1 MATRRLR
8 DVLAFAVNVNGCRH
22 QKKRGNVSE
31 SEPPTVPPGG
41 QNFNA
46 ESGTRFVPGTSAR
59 CALHAKRVL
68 SRWQRCICGEP
79 LIASDLIPLLIQ
91 PFQHVPIANCWWVLI
106 AQYGV
111 SDPEAFL
118 L

>member
-59 CALHAKRVL
+59 CALHAKSVL
-68 SRWQRCICGEP
+68 TRWQRCICGEP

-91 PFQHVPIANCWWVLI
+91 PLQHVPIAICWRVLI
-106 AQYGV
+106 ASCRLTQ
-111 SDPEAFL
+111 SETTL
-118 L
+118 